1 MRQRAS
7 HHGVT
12 NRLIH
17 KIRGKKQLDLILTNI
32 LTVRESMK
40 YRVLGNTHLGRRFDV
55 EVFAA
60 CAREAEV
67 FVSLRA
73 QCRGE
78 KLTVAGVLDV
88 DRQVILC
95 KDEVAP
101 QLQGFRDM
109 LVELHDV
116 IRIGKIS
123 YSASKEYQWL
133 CSVLHDAE
141 VESDFFK
148 NCERRLDRSSTF
160 SSAKDELLTE
170 YLIRLAAIGVS
181 LLESKSVPNTQ
192 NLFDL
197 MWQVR
202 GTAILYGPILSSA
215 FNRPQLSLV
224 RSSSR

>member
-1 MRQRAS
+1 MW
-7 HHGVT
+7 
-12 NRLIH
+12 
-17 KIRGKKQLDLILTNI
+17 
-32 LTVRESMK
+32 ESMK
-40 YRVLGNTHLGRRFDV
+40 YRVLGTTHLGRRFDV

-78 KLTVAGVLDV
+78 RISVSGVLDV
-88 DRQVILC
+88 DRQVVLC
-95 KDEVAP
+95 KDQVAP
-101 QLQGFRDM
+101 ELQDFRDM

-116 IRIGKIS
+116 IRIGRIS

-133 CSVLHDAE
+133 CSVLDDAK
-141 VESDFFK
+141 VDPDFFK
-148 NCERRLDRSSTF
+148 HCERRLDRSF
-160 SSAKDELLTE
+160 DFPSAKDELWTE

-181 LLESKSVPNTQ
+181 LLESKAVPNTQ

-215 FNRPQLSLV
+215 FNRAQLSLV
-224 RSSSR
+224 KCSSG